1 MATDMEKNRKSRPI
15 EKTFWLTDDLRVL
28 TSGKADGFIT
38 HVFCRRGTLRFQMH
52 QQDFEVNSLA
62 YAILI
67 EPKLVEQF
75 QPSTDFKATLL
86 LLSRDLPSSG
96 LADDGFNVIAMP
108 FLLLDPIIPL
118 TDDDRQLLAEDL
130 LLLERRMLLKHHHVY
145 NEMVNTIFELH
156 VFNLHDMIMRRLE
169 RSHITERSERLMS
182 DFVNLL
188 RQGHYREHRDLYYYA
203 SRLYV
208 ADNYLTQ
215 LSRKVS
221 HHPAT
226 YWINLFTI
234 SEIARLI
241 KDGQLSLSE
250 IADRFHFSSMSY
262 FTRYVQRLLGHSPS
276 ELRK

>member
-1 MATDMEKNRKSRPI
+1 MTSDAEKNKKSRPI
-15 EKTFWLTDDLRVL
+15 EKTFRLTDDLGVL
-28 TSGKADGFIT
+28 TSGEANGFIT
-38 HVFCRRGTLRFQMH
+38 HIFCRQGTLRFQMN
-52 QQDFEVNSLA
+52 QQMFEVCPSA

-67 EPKLVEQF
+67 EPRLVEEYC
-75 QPSTDFKATLL
+75 PSDNFEATLM

-118 TDDDRQLLAEDL
+118 SDNDRLLLAEDL
-130 LLLERRMLLKHHHVY
+130 SLLQRRMLLKDHRVY

-169 RSHITERSERLMS
+169 RSHITERAERLMS
-182 DFVNLL
+182 DFVNML
-188 RQGHYREHRDLYYYA
+188 REGLYREHRDLHFYA
-203 SRLYV
+203 SHLCV

-221 HHPAT
+221 RHPAT

-234 SEIARLI
+234 SEIARLL
-241 KDGQLSLSE
+241 KDGQLSLTE

-262 FTRYVQRLLGHSPS
+262 FTRYVQRELGTVPS
-276 ELRK
+276 KLRR

>member
-1 MATDMEKNRKSRPI
+1 MAMDTGKNRKSRPI
-15 EKTFWLTDDLRVL
+15 EKTFWLTDDLGVL
-28 TSGKADGFIT
+28 TSGQADGFIT
-38 HVFCRRGTLRFQMH
+38 HIFCRQGTLRFQMH
-52 QQDFEVNSLA
+52 QQDFEVSPSA

-67 EPKLVEQF
+67 EPNLVEHF
-75 QPSTDFKATLL
+75 QPSQDLQATLL

-130 LLLERRMLLKHHHVY
+130 SLLERRMLLKEHHVY

-169 RSHITERSERLMS
+169 RSHITERAEHLMS

-188 RQGHYREHRDLYYYA
+188 RQGLYREHRDLHYYA
-203 SRLYV
+203 SRLCV

-215 LSRKVS
+215 ISRTVS

-234 SEIARLI
+234 SEIARFI
-241 KDGQLSLSE
+241 KDGELSLAE
-250 IADRFHFSSMSY
+250 IAHRFHFSSMSY
-262 FTRYVQRLLGHSPS
+262 FTRYVQRLLGRSPS